1 VKSSKDSPAPLSR
14 MSQRSII
21 RDETEL
27 NRSVRSAI
35 RARGLAV
42 VHIRETD
49 VPGATDLVIW
59 KGTDIRGWMELKMND
74 EAVRKS
80 QIEFMNQRRKE
91 SDRVYLGRFHTEED
105 MFTIWRWPD
114 VFDPTSFVRRTQDLR
129 YAPFWD
135 FLIAEHNNV

>member
-1 VKSSKDSPAPLSR
+1 MKSSNDSPGLRSR
-14 MSQRSII
+14 TSQRSIV

-35 RARGLAV
+35 RSLGLAV

-74 EAVRKS
+74 EAIRKS
-80 QIEFMNQRRKE
+80 QIEFMNERRKE
-91 SDRVYLGRFHTEED
+91 TDRVYVGRFTATDE
-105 MFTIWRWPD
+105 MFTVSRWPNVD
-114 VFDPTSFVRRTQDLR
+114 SFIRRTQDLR
-129 YAPFWD
+129 YRPFWD
-135 FLIAEHNNV
+135 FLIAENK

>member
-1 VKSSKDSPAPLSR
+1 MKSSKDSPAPQSR

-27 NRSVRSAI
+27 NRSVRQALRQS
-35 RARGLAV
+35 GLSV

-59 KGTDIRGWMELKMND
+59 KGTEIMGWMELKMND

-80 QIEFMNQRRKE
+80 QIEFMNDRRKE
-91 SDRVYLGRFHTEED
+91 SDRVYVGRFHTNED
-105 MFTIWRWPD
+105 MFTVFRWPD
-114 VFDPTSFVRRTQDLR
+114 ITTFIRRTQDLKYR
-129 YAPFWD
+129 PFWD